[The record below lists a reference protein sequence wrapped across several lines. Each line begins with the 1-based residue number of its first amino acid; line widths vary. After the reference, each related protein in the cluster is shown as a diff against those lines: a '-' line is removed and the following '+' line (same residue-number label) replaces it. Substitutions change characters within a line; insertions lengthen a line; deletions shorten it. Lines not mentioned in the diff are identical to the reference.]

1 LKKNSVG
8 ITSPGSHF
16 KLAFALLCTG
26 LVFAGVR
33 V

>member
-1 LKKNSVG
+1 LKKNSG

-16 KLAFALLCTG
+16 KLTFALLCTG
-26 LVFAGVR
+26 LVLAGVR